1 MTKRKAKSRPKA
13 KAKAGTRAKAKA
25 KARPTTPAKAATAV
39 SGPQRASKRITVS
52 LPMLVRG
59 RDVNDRLFEDT
70 SESYN
75 LSRDGASFLTRRE
88 LRLGQQVE
96 LVVRRRVAGP
106 GAHDFETTGDVL
118 RIVPHGA
125 GEWEVGVHFTGPRF
139 RTYMPETA

>member
-1 MTKRKAKSRPKA
+1 MTKRKAKPRPKA
-13 KAKAGTRAKAKA
+13 KTKARTRVKTKA
-25 KARPTTPAKAATAV
+25 KARPAAPAKTAAAV

-52 LPMLVRG
+52 LPILIRG
-59 RDVNDRLFEDT
+59 RDVNERQFEDT

-106 GAHDFETTGDVL
+106 GAHDFETTADVL
-118 RIVPHGA
+118 RIVPHGP

>member
-13 KAKAGTRAKAKA
+13 KAKAKTRAKGKA
-25 KARPTTPAKAATAV
+25 KARPATPATTAAAV
-39 SGPQRASKRITVS
+39 SGPQRTSKRITVS
-52 LPMLVRG
+52 LPMLIRG
-59 RDVNDRLFEDT
+59 RDVNDRQFEDT

-75 LSRDGASFLTRRE
+75 VSREGASFLTRRE

-106 GAHDFETTGDVL
+106 GAHDFETTADVL
-118 RIVPHGA
+118 RIVPHGP

>member
-13 KAKAGTRAKAKA
+13 KA
-25 KARPTTPAKAATAV
+25 RPTTPAKAAAGV
-39 SGPQRASKRITVS
+39 SGSQRASKRITVS
-52 LPMLVRG
+52 LPMLIRG

-88 LRLGQQVE
+88 LRLGQQME

-106 GAHDFETTGDVL
+106 GAHDFETTADVL
-118 RIVPHGA
+118 RIVPHGP

>member
-13 KAKAGTRAKAKA
+13 KAKVKTRATP
-25 KARPTTPAKAATAV
+25 KARPAKPAKAAAAV
-39 SGPQRASKRITVS
+39 SGPQRTSKRITVS

-75 LSRDGASFLTRRE
+75 LSREGASFLTRRE

-106 GAHDFETTGDVL
+106 GAHDFETTADVL
-118 RIVPHGA
+118 RIVPHGP